1 MGLGR
6 NDLTRLRARGDI
18 DSVCRGVW
26 ARGHREVSEERR
38 HRRLTVAGR
47 LLYPDAVAS
56 HASALALRDIPVWP
70 ELPSRVDLMLP
81 SLDKEVLT
89 QSFRMRPLR
98 GTVTTVQD
106 LRSCD
111 VASSLV
117 HFTLDA
123 GAPAGTIAADHALH
137 HGLVTTDEL
146 FAACTFVTGHPH
158 SSRCRTMNAMVDGR
172 RESVGETRVGILAF
186 TAGIR
191 LVPQVTILDE
201 HGDFVA
207 RVDFVVEGTKV
218 IVEFDGKGKYAEGG
232 ADVLF
237 AEKRRED
244 RLRRLGWTVV
254 RVTWA
259 DLYRPE
265 KVVAWIRA
273 AVAAA

>member
-123 GAPAGTIAADHALH
+123 GAPAGT
-137 HGLVTTDEL
+137 
-146 FAACTFVTGHPH
+146 H